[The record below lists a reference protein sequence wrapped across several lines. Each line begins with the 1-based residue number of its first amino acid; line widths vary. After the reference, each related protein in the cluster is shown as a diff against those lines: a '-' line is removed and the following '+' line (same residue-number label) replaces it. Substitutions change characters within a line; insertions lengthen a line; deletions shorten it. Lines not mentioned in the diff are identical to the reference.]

1 MNELDK
7 VSPENGDLNRDE
19 VVAVAATETTDG
31 ATPEAMAIDETEVA
45 VMPENAEESVAKNFH
60 AMTREEMIDALKEI
74 LSSGNMEAHKE
85 VAAIKQAYYSLVN
98 REATARLEAY
108 IEAGNTP
115 DTFSSEPDPFE
126 PVIKELLAEFRDK
139 RAAYLEEK
147 EEEKRRNLEEKNNII
162 DQLNGI
168 IEDIDN
174 INLHFPKFQELQA
187 AFKTI
192 GDVPATAETDLWKS
206 YNATVEQF
214 YDRLKMNKELRD
226 LDFKKNLELKQA
238 LVEKARQ
245 LNEVT
250 DVVDAFKRL
259 QDLHDQWREIGPVAK
274 ELRDEIWNEFKEAST
289 IINKRHQDFFH
300 NRKNEEAENETTKI
314 VLCEKVEN
322 IDY

>member
-1 MNELDK
+1 MAGA
-7 VSPENGDLNRDE
+7 S
-19 VVAVAATETTDG
+19 TETTDG

-214 YDRLKMNKELRD
+214 YD
-226 LDFKKNLELKQA
+226 
-238 LVEKARQ
+238 
-245 LNEVT
+245 
-250 DVVDAFKRL
+250 
-259 QDLHDQWREIGPVAK
+259 
-274 ELRDEIWNEFKEAST
+274 
-289 IINKRHQDFFH
+289 
-300 NRKNEEAENETTKI
+300 
-314 VLCEKVEN
+314 
-322 IDY
+322 